1 MNSYAY
7 TLLIPLIP
15 FLVFVFVGMAED
27 KLKGKLGGLIGTAGL
42 GIATFLSYMTAIKYF
57 ITDHVAG
64 TAFTSSKA
72 FEITW
77 LHLTDKLTIN
87 LGILIDPISVMML
100 VVITTVSFMVHI
112 YSLGYMEG
120 EKGFARFYAFLSL
133 FSFSMLGLVLAT
145 NLFQMYIF
153 WELVGVS
160 SFLLIGYYYEKPSAF
175 SAAKKAFI
183 VTRFADLG
191 FLIGILILSFNTGT
205 FDFQTLTD
213 PHGPAIASNGGVA
226 FMGLSVITWA
236 LIFIFVGGAG
246 KSAMFPLHIWLPD
259 AMEGPTP
266 VSALIHAATMVV
278 AGVYLVARLFP
289 VYAQGGPVALEVVAW
304 VGAFT
309 SLFAAVIATTQ
320 TDIKRVLAFSTMS
333 QIGYMMLSLG
343 VSGYGGEEGLG
354 FMASNFHLFTHAMFK
369 ALLFLGAGAVIHA
382 VHTNEMTEM
391 GGLRKYLPITH
402 ITFLIACLTIAGIP
416 FLSGFFSKDEILVAA
431 FHSNKILFG
440 IEYFVAGLTAFYMF
454 RLYYSIF
461 WGHDRHYHHT
471 PHEAPLVMTVPLM
484 ILAFGS
490 IFAGYLPFHNLVT
503 SDGMGFESHIDLMI
517 AVPSVLIAL
526 LGIGVA
532 TVMYKKEN
540 ALPAKVAASFS
551 FFYTWAHHKFYFDE
565 LYLFVT
571 KKIIFNY
578 ISRPVAWFDRHIVD
592 GTMNGI
598 ANMVQFAA
606 YTIKGFQSGKVQQYA
621 FVFVG
626 GVVALVLIFV
636 YVL

>member
-15 FLVFVFVGMAED
+15 LFVFIFVGMAED

-42 GIATFLSYMTAIKYF
+42 GIGAFLSYYTAFKYF

-64 TAFTSSKA
+64 TGYTSFKA
-72 FEITW
+72 VEVTW

-120 EKGFARFYAFLSL
+120 ERGFARFYAFLSL

-191 FLIGILILSFNTGT
+191 FLIGILMLSFFTGT

-213 PHGPAIASNGGVA
+213 PNGLAISSTGGAV
-226 FMGLSVITWA
+226 FMGLSLVTWS
-236 LIFIFVGGAG
+236 LIFIFIGGAG

-289 VYAQGGPVALEVVAW
+289 VFALGGPAALEVVAW

-333 QIGYMMLSLG
+333 QIGYMMLALG

-382 VHTNEMTEM
+382 VHSNDMGDM

-402 ITFLIACLTIAGIP
+402 MTFLIACLTIAGIP
-416 FLSGFFSKDEILVAA
+416 PFSGFFSKDEILVAA
-431 FHSNKILFG
+431 FHHNKILFG

-454 RLYYSIF
+454 RLYYNIF

-490 IFAGYLPFHNLVT
+490 IFSGFLPFHHLVT
-503 SDGMGFESHIDLMI
+503 SDGIGFDTHIDWMI
-517 AVPSVLIAL
+517 AIPSILVGVVGIA
-526 LGIGVA
+526 IA
-532 TVMYKKEN
+532 TVMYKTKN
-540 ALPAKVAASFS
+540 AIPDKVSKSFS
-551 FFYTWAHHKFYFDE
+551 FFYGWALHKFYIDE

-598 ANMVQFAA
+598 AGMVQFASVSV
-606 YTIKGFQSGKVQQYA
+606 KGMQTGRVQQYG
-621 FVFVG
+621 FVFLG

-636 YVL
+636 YLF